1 MAAKDEGVI
10 HLVNP
15 YSLEMACQTLREAI
29 LRLPRGMMRERLF
42 VSLLKALGHLHARHF
57 VLMQRIFSSMR
68 ILVKDPIV
76 TDEVRNSLREV
87 SNQVAALLCAS
98 CSI

>member
-1 MAAKDEGVI
+1 MAAKDDGVI

-15 YSLEMACQTLREAI
+15 YSLEMACKTLRTAI

-42 VSLLKALGHLHARHF
+42 VSLLKALWHLHARHF

-68 ILVKDPIV
+68 ILAKDPLV
-76 TDEVRNSLREV
+76 TDEVRDSLREV
-87 SNQVAALLCAS
+87 SDQLAALLRAS
-98 CSI
+98 HLV